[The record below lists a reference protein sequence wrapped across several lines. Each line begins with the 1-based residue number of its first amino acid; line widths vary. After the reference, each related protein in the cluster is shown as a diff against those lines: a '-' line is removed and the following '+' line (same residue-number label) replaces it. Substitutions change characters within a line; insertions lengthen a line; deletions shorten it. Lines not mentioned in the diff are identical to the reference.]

1 MCALGAY
8 HKSTQGGGPSKNQAS
23 QLADAAL
30 PRHPLGRGDGRTG
43 SGAGSRL
50 GRGVTR
56 LRHPS
61 RTTSQGEW
69 QGLRFIPA
77 RPIAFCRDDGRT
89 HGAAGA
95 PAGPD
100 ALRAATGVEGGT
112 SWGSGRATVYPTG
125 PIVLCRGDGRTYGGA
140 GGPARPEGRHAPPFV
155 KDLPRRG
162 SGKVHGLY
170 LRGPIAVCRGD
181 GMTYRVAGAPAGPDA
196 LQAATVVKG
205 GASRGGV
212 GVPTVYTPRAHRRMP
227 YRRHGVGACGP
238 PVKGRRDQEAG
249 ATQKSETCTGMR
261 QCAVVELCGPNSS
274 AGGKLGP
281 AARHQCKG
289 CGPRRLEAGGDSN
302 CFAATRRR
310 TTRTQLVTSSGH
322 WADSDVS
329 IKSSAIRTRHRGW
342 GRSSPSHVRSVAQ
355 RGSAMG

>member
-1 MCALGAY
+1 M
-8 HKSTQGGGPSKNQAS
+8 QGTRP
-23 QLADAAL
+23 
-30 PRHPLGRGDGRTG
+30 GRGGI
-43 SGAGSRL
+43 
-50 GRGVTR
+50 R

-77 RPIAFCRDDGRT
+77 RPIAVCRDDGRT
-89 HGAAGA
+89 YGAAGA

-140 GGPARPEGRHAPPFV
+140 GGPARPEGRLVPPFV

-181 GMTYRVAGAPAGPDA
+181 GMTYRVAGAPAGPDV

-212 GVPTVYTPRAHRRMP
+212 GMPTVYTPRAHRRMP
-227 YRRHGVGACGP
+227 HRRHGVGACGP
-238 PVKGRRDQEAG
+238 PFKGRRDQEAG
-249 ATQKSETCTGMR
+249 ATQKSEACTGMR
-261 QCAVVELCGPNSS
+261 QWAVVEPCGPDSS
-274 AGGKLGP
+274 AGWNLDS
-281 AARHQCKG
+281 AAGHRSKG
-289 CGPRRLEAGGDSN
+289 CGPQQLESGGDRNSI
-302 CFAATRRR
+302 AAARRR
-310 TTRTQLVTSSGH
+310 TTRTRLVTSTGR
-322 WADSDVS
+322 WADSDV
-329 IKSSAIRTRHRGW
+329 IITSSSSMMRHRGW
-342 GRSSPSHVRSVAQ
+342 GRGGSSHVRSVSRSMSQHGPRMHGAGAVAQ
-355 RGSAMG
+355 SNGIPHFQRHLVSDSDLPHVLLTRKHAA

>member
-1 MCALGAY
+1 
-8 HKSTQGGGPSKNQAS
+8 
-23 QLADAAL
+23 
-30 PRHPLGRGDGRTG
+30 
-43 SGAGSRL
+43 
-50 GRGVTR
+50 V
-56 LRHPS
+56 
-61 RTTSQGEW
+61 GEW
-69 QGLRFIPA
+69 Q
-77 RPIAFCRDDGRT
+77 
-89 HGAAGA
+89 
-95 PAGPD
+95 
-100 ALRAATGVEGGT
+100 
-112 SWGSGRATVYPTG
+112 ATVYPTG

-140 GGPARPEGRHAPPFV
+140 GGPARPEGRLVPPFV

-261 QCAVVELCGPNSS
+261 QWAVVELCGPNSS
-274 AGGKLGP
+274 AGRELGP
-281 AARHQCKG
+281 AAGHGSKG
-289 CGPRRLEAGGDSN
+289 CGPRRLEAGGDRS

-310 TTRTQLVTSSGH
+310 TTRTQLFTSSGH

>member
-1 MCALGAY
+1 M
-8 HKSTQGGGPSKNQAS
+8 
-23 QLADAAL
+23 
-30 PRHPLGRGDGRTG
+30 
-43 SGAGSRL
+43 
-50 GRGVTR
+50 
-56 LRHPS
+56 
-61 RTTSQGEW
+61 GEW
-69 QGLRFIPA
+69 Q
-77 RPIAFCRDDGRT
+77 
-89 HGAAGA
+89 
-95 PAGPD
+95 
-100 ALRAATGVEGGT
+100 
-112 SWGSGRATVYPTG
+112 ATVYPTG

-140 GGPARPEGRHAPPFV
+140 GGPARPEGRLVPPFV

-238 PVKGRRDQEAG
+238 PAKGQRDHEAG
-249 ATQKSETCTGMR
+249 ATQKSEVCTGMR
-261 QCAVVELCGPNSS
+261 QWAVVELCGPNSS
-274 AGGKLGP
+274 AGWKLGP

-289 CGPRRLEAGGDSN
+289 CGPRQLETGGDRN
-302 CFAATRRR
+302 YIAAARRR
-310 TTRTQLVTSSGH
+310 TTRTLLVTLTGH
-322 WADSDVS
+322 RADSDV
-329 IKSSAIRTRHRGW
+329 IITSSASRTRYRGW

-355 RGSAMG
+355 RGPAMG